1 MQQEYTISDGMR
13 LFYVLSA
20 FGMIIFA
27 MYLLSIYNPTVTVAV
42 LLFPLG
48 LAGGAVL
55 ILINVFKRKVIIDEE
70 RIRCINL
77 FSTREMAL
85 SDIKGSRVGQK
96 SIELE
101 PTSPTVRKISIGNY
115 NDLENSDELANWA
128 RDNFKDLVPIDLE
141 IEKSTALQDPKLG
154 LTESDREDLLK
165 RKKTVAIVYN
175 IAGLFLGFCM
185 IFFPT
190 LLAACIGLFYP
201 LLGVLL
207 MVFSKGATKYV
218 VNLNRSVYSYI
229 LLGFVLPCFTLLIMS
244 LDKYS
249 VVKVSALWLPGFGV
263 AAILFLLLY
272 ATGINRSIGSIRVQL
287 IFMAIPALLYGYG
300 AVRMANC
307 VFDPSV
313 PKIYSVG
320 VQDRRVDHGK
330 SVSYYLLLSPW
341 GPRQEDQE
349 VEVGRSVY
357 RSVRIGDTVKVNV
370 KGGLFHIAWFTVN
383 R

>member
-1 MQQEYTISDGMR
+1 
-13 LFYVLSA
+13 
-20 FGMIIFA
+20 
-27 MYLLSIYNPTVTVAV
+27 
-42 LLFPLG
+42 
-48 LAGGAVL
+48 
-55 ILINVFKRKVIIDEE
+55 
-70 RIRCINL
+70 
-77 FSTREMAL
+77 
-85 SDIKGSRVGQK
+85 
-96 SIELE
+96 
-101 PTSPTVRKISIGNY
+101 
-115 NDLENSDELANWA
+115 
-128 RDNFKDLVPIDLE
+128 
-141 IEKSTALQDPKLG
+141 
-154 LTESDREDLLK
+154 LLK
-165 RKKTVAIVYN
+165 RKKTGAIVYN